1 MRKVLIFTVA
11 VCLSSLC
18 LSGLGWAADK
28 NDAQDRLAK
37 SATVLQEIIA
47 TPDKGIPEE
56 VLAKTKCVAVV
67 PNMVKGGFGFGG
79 QHGRGVATCRTQSGW
94 SAPAFF
100 TLSGG
105 SFGLQIGVEG
115 VDLVMLAMSDQ
126 GMQALLSSKFKVGGD
141 VSAAAGPVGRHAEA
155 GTDWKLDTP
164 ILTYSRA
171 KGVFAG
177 VTINGSV
184 IEQDKDATKAF
195 YGRDLTTQE
204 LLAGKVPPP
213 PAARDFLNAVAR
225 AQTVAR
231 TSK

>member
-1 MRKVLIFTVA
+1 MRKVFVFTVIM
-11 VCLSSLC
+11 CLSS
-18 LSGLGWAADK
+18 LGWAADK
-28 NDAQDRLAK
+28 NDAQERLTK

-47 TPDKGIPEE
+47 APDKGIPEE
-56 VLAKTKCVAVV
+56 VLSKAKCVAVV
-67 PNMVKGGFGFGG
+67 PNMVKGGLGFGG
-79 QHGRGVATCRTQSGW
+79 QHGRGVATCRTQNGW

-100 TLSGG
+100 TLTGG

-115 VDLVMLAMSDQ
+115 VDLIMLAMNEQ
-126 GMQALLSSKFKVGGD
+126 GMQALLSSKFKIGGD

-184 IEQDKDATKAF
+184 IQQDNDATKAS
-195 YGRDLTTQE
+195 YGRELPTKD

-225 AQTVAR
+225 AQTTAR
-231 TSK
+231 SSK